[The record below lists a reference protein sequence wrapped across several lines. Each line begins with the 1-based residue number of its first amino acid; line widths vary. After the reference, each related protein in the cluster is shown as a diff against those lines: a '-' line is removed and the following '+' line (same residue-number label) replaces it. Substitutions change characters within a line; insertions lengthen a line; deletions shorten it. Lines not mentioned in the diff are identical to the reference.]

1 LLDQLLPF
9 WVARVRGGAK
19 NILES
24 WRVREPIEMT
34 EGKIS
39 EGGA

>member
-9 WVARVRGGAK
+9 RVAWMRGGAK

-24 WRVREPIEMT
+24 WLVREPIET
-34 EGKIS
+34 LEGKITD
-39 EGGA
+39 GGT